1 MEHEEICKALDQL
14 DGTTE
19 SRVAM
24 LAGITREEVQEL
36 GGVQEEP
43 VSVYKPID
51 VDAILASLGDEFK
64 DPGPDPWGG
73 ANLDWGP
80 RTPAE

>member
-1 MEHEEICKALDQL
+1 MEHEEIREALQQL
-14 DGTTE
+14 DGTLE

-36 GGVQEEP
+36 GGVQEG
-43 VSVYKPID
+43 PID

-64 DPGPDPWGG
+64 YPGPDRWGG